1 MEAAGVNVPAY
12 GFFWLKKLTDEE
24 TPGNRGLSLYSR
36 VFFVNKV
43 HRKLEN

>member
-1 MEAAGVNVPAY
+1 MGLHMASSG
-12 GFFWLKKLTDEE
+12 GKKLTDEE

-43 HRKLEN
+43 HRKHED